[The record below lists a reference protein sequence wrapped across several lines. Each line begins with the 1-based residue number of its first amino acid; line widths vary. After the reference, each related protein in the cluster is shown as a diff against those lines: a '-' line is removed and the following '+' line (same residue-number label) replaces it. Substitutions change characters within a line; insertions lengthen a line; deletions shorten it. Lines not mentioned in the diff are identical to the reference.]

1 MIFFASFV
9 RIRLTSLAMNCSTGA
24 FPSTTQHPILAQNFL
39 DILII
44 IYFQQKAYF
53 IPYFALYIP
62 EGSRM
67 FAVSLTLFDDSYGL
81 LRNHPLYHHHHHF
94 FLKKHIISTI
104 KTQNL
109 FSCNCQQHQIELGS
123 QSDSNIFNIFN
134 CNG

>member
-1 MIFFASFV
+1 
-9 RIRLTSLAMNCSTGA
+9 MNCSTGA

-53 IPYFALYIP
+53 IPFFALYIP

-94 FLKKHIISTI
+94 FLKKNTSSAPSKRKTYFLVIVNNTKLNLGANLTATFLTFLIVMGDMIS
-104 KTQNL
+104 
-109 FSCNCQQHQIELGS
+109 S
-123 QSDSNIFNIFN
+123 
-134 CNG
+134 

>member
-1 MIFFASFV
+1 MVFFASFV

-53 IPYFALYIP
+53 IPFFALYIP

-81 LRNHPLYHHHHHF
+81 LRNHPLSSSSSFLSKKTHPQHHQNAKPT
-94 FLKKHIISTI
+94 FL
-104 KTQNL
+104 
-109 FSCNCQQHQIELGS
+109 
-123 QSDSNIFNIFN
+123 
-134 CNG
+134 